1 MLDFEKNV
9 FCTIKK
15 YNMASHGEK
24 ILVGLSG
31 GADSLSL
38 LIALSALRSALS
50 LSLAAVHVNHGIR
63 GAEADRD
70 EEYCRKICVDLGVEL
85 FCESVNIPQI
95 AKDEKISEE
104 LAGRKMRYRIFHE
117 LREKIRADRIAVA
130 HNKND
135 SAETVIMKLVR
146 GCSLNGLRGIAPTNG
161 CVVRPLIETD
171 REDIEKYLA
180 EKNISFMNDS
190 TNSSD
195 VYTRN
200 IIRNEVFPILKKIN
214 PSVVSTI
221 FADSKNIACDDDFI
235 EDYAK
240 GLYNDCIT
248 KNNCDII
255 VNFGGKDLHN
265 CIKKRIILYTVF
277 LLKGDKNDIEQ
288 KHIDMI
294 LQCDSAGKTGK
305 NFDIGCGITV
315 WTEYGKLVFS
325 RNLLPDDDKKNIKK
339 TVLLCDFPCK
349 INWCGH
355 SIKFEITGNNDIS
368 DKSYVYID
376 YDKLAHGKITLRTR
390 RDGDRFSPSGMNG
403 EKKLKKFFIDS
414 KTPLSVRDNIPLLCT
429 DDKIAA
435 VLGMRVGAD
444 FIVTDKTKNILK
456 ISISGGTND

>member
-1 MLDFEKNV
+1 M
-9 FCTIKK
+9 
-15 YNMASHGEK
+15 
-24 ILVGLSG
+24 
-31 GADSLSL
+31 
-38 LIALSALRSALS
+38 
-50 LSLAAVHVNHGIR
+50 
-63 GAEADRD
+63 
-70 EEYCRKICVDLGVEL
+70 
-85 FCESVNIPQI
+85 
-95 AKDEKISEE
+95 
-104 LAGRKMRYRIFHE
+104 
-117 LREKIRADRIAVA
+117 
-130 HNKND
+130 
-135 SAETVIMKLVR
+135 
-146 GCSLNGLRGIAPTNG
+146 
-161 CVVRPLIETD
+161 
-171 REDIEKYLA
+171 
-180 EKNISFMNDS
+180 
-190 TNSSD
+190 
-195 VYTRN
+195 
-200 IIRNEVFPILKKIN
+200 
-214 PSVVSTI
+214 STI

-294 LQCDSAGKTGK
+294 LQSDSAGKTGK

-315 WTEYGKLVFS
+315 RTEYGKLVFS

-339 TVLLCDFPCK
+339 AVLLCDFPCK

-376 YDKLAHGKITLRTR
+376 YDKLAHGKIILRTR

>member
-9 FCTIKK
+9 LCTIKK
-15 YNMASHGEK
+15 YNMAENGDK

-31 GADSLSL
+31 GADSVSL
-38 LIALSALRSALS
+38 LCVLGALRSALS
-50 LSLAAVHVNHGIR
+50 ISVAAVHVNHGIR

-70 EEYCRKICVDLGVEL
+70 EEYCRKICGELEVEF
-85 FCESVNIPQI
+85 FCERVNIPQI
-95 AKDEKISEE
+95 AAKEKISEE
-104 LAGRKMRYRIFHE
+104 LAGRKMRYKIFHE
-117 LREKIRADRIAVA
+117 LKEKISADKIAVA

-161 CVVRPLIETD
+161 CVVRPLIETE
-171 REDIEKYLA
+171 RESIEKYLFR
-180 EKNISFMNDS
+180 KNIAYMNDS
-190 TNSSD
+190 TNESNA
-195 VYTRN
+195 YTRN
-200 IIRNEVFPILKKIN
+200 IIRNEVLPILKKIN

-235 EDYAK
+235 DDYAK

-294 LQCDSAGKTGK
+294 IECDSAGKTGK

-315 WTEYGKLVFS
+315 RTEYGKLVFS
-325 RNLLPDDDKKNIKK
+325 RKSAPADNKKNDMVVTLPDN
-339 TVLLCDFPCK
+339 FPCEV
-349 INWCGH
+349 NSGGY
-355 SIKFEITGNNDIS
+355 SIKCEITGNNDIS
-368 DKSYVYID
+368 DKSYIYVD
-376 YDKLAHGKITLRTR
+376 YDKLARGKITLRTR

-403 EKKLKKFFIDS
+403 EKKIKKFFIDAKIS
-414 KTPLSVRDNIPLLCT
+414 PAVRDSIPLLCT

-435 VLGMRVGAD
+435 VLGIRVGAD

-456 ISISGGTND
+456 LSISGGTND